1 MLRQTFTS
9 TLPAVVLLLTLAGC
23 GKEEAAPA
31 PTASTEPDPRMQIDR
46 AVRNRGMAM
55 GTYTREF
62 ERSGVRLQTLKSAA
76 ATVGDEQLDALIEA
90 IGEKLAAAGPKLEA
104 LETVADAD
112 YRAVQVEFKILLL
125 EANNLTRQAT
135 ERLAA
140 LKAAGG

>member
-1 MLRQTFTS
+1 MLSQIFIS

-31 PTASTEPDPRMQIDR
+31 PTASTGPDPRMQIDR

-62 ERSGVRLQTLKSAA
+62 ERSGVRLQAIKSAA

-90 IGEKLAAAGPKLEA
+90 IGAKRAAAGPKLEA
-104 LETVADAD
+104 LEAVADAD
-112 YRAVQVEFKILLL
+112 YRTVQVEFKMLLL